1 MKVHF
6 GWFLC
11 NECVILLH
19 FRAMKLFFGT
29 FSCNESAAMDCY
41 LWSSEETSHRHA
53 VSCDL
58 ARKHHIVMVM
68 QVADICART
77 YCTFHH
83 TSKYKNTCL
92 LQFLLQLEIYGHVH
106 TALFYRISRYKGMCL
121 LHFSPRSDIYR
132 HVPWHIPT
140 ALFLTFRDIWARTYC
155 TFHHISRYI

>member
-1 MKVHF
+1 MFFLSIFVHWKYFSVHF
-6 GWFLC
+6 RVTKVQRW
-11 NECVILLH
+11 
-19 FRAMKLFFGT
+19 T
-29 FSCNESAAMDCY
+29 
-41 LWSSEETSHRHA
+41 

-58 ARKHHIVMVM
+58 ARKHHISMVM
-68 QVADICART
+68 RIADIRART

-121 LHFSPRSDIYR
+121 LHFSPRSEIYR

-155 TFHHISRYI
+155 TFHHISRYIDTYLLHFLSRFEIYGYVHTAPFITF